1 MTKPKRHWGE
11 IQARRVRERV
21 GRLRF
26 FGVPMDLGQDRRGVD
41 MGPSAVRAAGL
52 ATKLQPLGLEI
63 QDEGDVLVPSPEAR
77 EMGSHKA
84 KFLAEIAEVCEEL
97 SLRVEASLDAGERP
111 IVVGGDHSI
120 AIGTVAGV
128 SAHFKKR
135 GQSIGLLWVDAHA
148 DMNTPDSSPSGN
160 VHGMPLA
167 CCLGIGPEEL
177 TTIGGFEP
185 KVDRDH
191 VVLLGIRNLD
201 DVERELVKKSGVHAF
216 TMRDLDVR
224 GMADVMEE
232 ALSLLCDGTAG
243 FHVSFDVD
251 GLDPSIAPGVGTP
264 VRGGLTFRE
273 AHLLMEMI
281 SDSNKAL
288 SFEMTEINPILDQ
301 RNATA
306 EVAVD
311 LLLSG
316 LGKRI
321 L

>member
-1 MTKPKRHWGE
+1 
-11 IQARRVRERV
+11 
-21 GRLRF
+21 
-26 FGVPMDLGQDRRGVD
+26 MDLGQDRRGVD

-52 ATKLQPLGLEI
+52 ASKLEPLGLEI
-63 QDEGDVLVPSPEAR
+63 LDEGDVLVPSPEAR
-77 EMGSHKA
+77 AMGNHKA

-128 SAHFKKR
+128 SSHFRKQ
-135 GQSIGLLWVDAHA
+135 GESIGLLWVDAHA
-148 DMNTPDSSPSGN
+148 DMNTPESSPSGN

-177 TTIGGFEP
+177 TALRGFEP
-185 KVDRDH
+185 KVDRKN

-224 GMADVMEE
+224 GMANVMEE
-232 ALSLLCDGTAG
+232 ALSLLCDGTQG
-243 FHVSFDVD
+243 FHVSFDLD

-264 VRGGLTFRE
+264 VRGGLSFRE
-273 AHLLMEMI
+273 AHLLMEMV
-281 SDSNKAL
+281 SDTKKAV

-301 RNATA
+301 RNATG
-306 EVAVD
+306 EIAVD